1 MKDDR
6 KVMAKNWLLYVP
18 VKKHINHPIL
28 PCKMMCFSSCRLLF
42 EHLNVEVNG
51 WGWAT
56 MSYFWIV

>member
-18 VKKHINHPIL
+18 VKKHINPPIL

-51 WGWAT
+51 WG
-56 MSYFWIV
+56 